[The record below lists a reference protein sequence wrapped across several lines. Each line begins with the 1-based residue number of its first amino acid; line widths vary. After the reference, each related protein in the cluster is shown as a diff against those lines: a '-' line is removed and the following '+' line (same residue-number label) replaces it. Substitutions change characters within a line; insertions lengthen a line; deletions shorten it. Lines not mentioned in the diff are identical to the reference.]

1 MSPPTGTDLHTS
13 SSASTDSH
21 LPASSIAKD
30 REGYDPWSRM
40 RGSGQEERPWHMP
53 QELGLRLLCTAGMI
67 ALVGLA
73 LYPAPQPNTLSSPRC
88 SKHRTSRLDT
98 PIALAGLWPL

>member
-53 QELGLRLLCTAGMI
+53 PELGLRLLCTAGI
-67 ALVGLA
+67 DSSGWLGAVSSAAAKHTLE
-73 LYPAPQPNTLSSPRC
+73 PQVLEASN
-88 SKHRTSRLDT
+88 
-98 PIALAGLWPL
+98 